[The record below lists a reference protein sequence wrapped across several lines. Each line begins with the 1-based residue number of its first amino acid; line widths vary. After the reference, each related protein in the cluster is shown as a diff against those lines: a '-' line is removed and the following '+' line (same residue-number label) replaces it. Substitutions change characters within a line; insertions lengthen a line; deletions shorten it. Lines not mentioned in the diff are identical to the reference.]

1 MKQLLEG
8 RPRRIGVWLEGEPI
22 ETLELDD
29 PALIE
34 GEGQLESI
42 VLDGE
47 PIDAAMAL
55 RIHGVMRESLE
66 LWATLV
72 VDGVLRSGRLESA
85 ECVAVGLRVDVFE
98 RAKASVPVAAAA
110 PTDGWAQAAALSAAA
125 QSAPVAPAPAPV
137 SDPIADLER
146 RKERVRKKKK
156 QMKSSVPLPEK
167 KPIPKASDRRS
178 SFVDQ
183 PLPEVGDYVD
193 HKQFGIC
200 EVKSIDDE
208 GALVIRTKQGRRR
221 RLVLDVFDVHEPRI
235 DDDKIIYPLRP
246 RKR

>member
-1 MKQLLEG
+1 MSLLLEG
-8 RPRRIGVWLEGEPI
+8 RPRRIGVWLEAEPI

-34 GEGQLESI
+34 GEGQLANI

-47 PIDAAMAL
+47 TIDAAMAL

-98 RAKASVPVAAAA
+98 RAKASVPVAPG
-110 PTDGWAQAAALSAAA
+110 PTDGWAQAAAVSAAA
-125 QSAPVAPAPAPV
+125 QSAPVAAPAPAPV
-137 SDPIADLER
+137 VGRRKKLR
-146 RKERVRKKKK
+146 RKE
-156 QMKSSVPLPEK
+156 MKSSVPLPEK
-167 KPIPKASDRRS
+167 KPIPKASERRG

-183 PLPEVGDYVD
+183 PLPDVGDYVD
-193 HKQFGIC
+193 HKQFGVC
-200 EVKSIDDE
+200 EVRSIDDE

-221 RLVLDVFDVHEPRI
+221 RLVLDVFDVLEGRI
-235 DDDKIIYPLRP
+235 EDDKIIYPIRP